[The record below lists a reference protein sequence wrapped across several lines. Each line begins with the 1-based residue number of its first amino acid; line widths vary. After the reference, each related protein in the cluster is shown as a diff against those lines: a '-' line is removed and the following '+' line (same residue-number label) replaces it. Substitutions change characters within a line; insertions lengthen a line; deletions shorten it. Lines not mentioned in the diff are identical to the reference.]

1 MNATIKTM
9 TLVFGLLLA
18 SVGRAK
24 AYEVEG
30 NPDKRISLGF
40 NYDRAS
46 ENSEYSFRGATMSDF
61 TKISGDSF
69 ILDTR
74 IPLNSFFTFSVR
86 GGLTKSD
93 NDIFTGEKIS
103 YSGYDIGFGVRLYL
117 K

>member
-1 MNATIKTM
+1 MKTM
-9 TLVFGLLLA
+9 LLLLGLMLA
-18 SVGRAK
+18 SISMAR

-30 NPDKRISLGF
+30 NPDKRVSFGF
-40 NYDRAS
+40 NYDRAT

-61 TKISGDSF
+61 TKVTGDSF

-86 GGLTKSD
+86 GGLTKAD
-93 NDIFTGEKIS
+93 NDIFTGEKIA
-103 YSGYDIGFGVRLYL
+103 YSGYDIGFGVRVYL